1 MLGTGMG
8 TFWKSQILIPSKKNQ
23 SVLIAKI
30 RSRKTHKIA
39 NPKNKLPQTF
49 RAIRKF
55 RVHKIL
61 NEVIRDISPS
71 IKISR
76 FLVFSKLRV

>member
-23 SVLIAKI
+23 SVPIAKI
-30 RSRKTHKIA
+30 SSSKTHKIA

-49 RAIRKF
+49 RATR
-55 RVHKIL
+55 
-61 NEVIRDISPS
+61 
-71 IKISR
+71 
-76 FLVFSKLRV
+76 